1 VGVPQEIRFD
11 GVRVRYHSAK
21 RYDELLAALL
31 SDIGEQPVSLDD
43 MVRTS
48 SDWESFQRDVEP
60 LCGPGGFMF
69 VRADR
74 PRRLDHQGGHRAQG
88 DARHPRQPID
98 RHHDVA
104 A

>member
-1 VGVPQEIRFD
+1 MGVPQEIRFD

-60 LCGPGGFMF
+60 LCGPSGFMLF
-69 VRADR
+69 G
-74 PRRLDHQGGHRAQG
+74 LIDHGAWITKAGIEPKG
-88 DARHPRQPID
+88 DARHPG
-98 RHHDVA
+98 
-104 A
+104 